1 MKVILL
7 THEREVTRLTNT
19 GGKALE
25 LFPHWCSR
33 VIWSRVE
40 ADDEIVHLLSSNRAA
55 VLFPKPVL
63 SKETGDSMLQVP
75 MEELSLYLNE
85 IPETI
90 IILDATWQE
99 ARKMIRQS
107 PYLATANKYAL
118 TQGGDSQFNLR
129 RNQIPGG
136 LCTLE
141 CIIQLCHSAK
151 MTEEALE
158 LEAAYIALNQ
168 R

>member
-7 THEREVTRLTNT
+7 THEREVSRLTNT
-19 GGKALE
+19 GLVALE
-25 LFPHWCSR
+25 RFPDWCAR

-40 ADDEIVHLLSSNRAA
+40 PDDEIVDLLSSKRAA

-63 SKETGDSMLQVP
+63 SKETGDSMVQAP
-75 MEELSLYLNE
+75 MEELNLYLNE
-85 IPETI
+85 IPEII
-90 IILDATWQE
+90 IILDAIWQE

-151 MTEEALE
+151 MSEEALE